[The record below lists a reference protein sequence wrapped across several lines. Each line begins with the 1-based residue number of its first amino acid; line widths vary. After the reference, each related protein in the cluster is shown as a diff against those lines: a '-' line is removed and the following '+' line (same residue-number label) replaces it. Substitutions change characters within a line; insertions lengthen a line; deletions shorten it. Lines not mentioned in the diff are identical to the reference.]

1 MAAAIQASEPEAI
14 PRTAFDI
21 SAIPGLAERL
31 EPTRTT
37 TEAIKANKRK
47 DGRGLDAW
55 RAAHVTTNGDA
66 ATATIKGSRA
76 TARARIAAPE
86 KDEPRLGFEVRR
98 GALAADDRW
107 CRRVAQLL
115 EDCWADGAAL
125 DRGVLDDGVARKVEV
140 LVTCESDDGGVEDC
154 ALLAASAAI
163 ASLENTPLVLHAA
176 PLTCAVTEDGA
187 VLADPSIDEASGCA
201 RVTVVVGVDRVNGV
215 ASDAPLLKMSVNGA
229 MPAAAL
235 EHCVALA
242 AKRAA
247 TIRWPH
253 AMAD

>member
-1 MAAAIQASEPEAI
+1 MCTPRLEWHRPIAAA
-14 PRTAFDI
+14 
-21 SAIPGLAERL
+21 
-31 EPTRTT
+31 
-37 TEAIKANKRK
+37 
-47 DGRGLDAW
+47 
-55 RAAHVTTNGDA
+55 AAHSVEWSRPHGVRSVPSAPDDA
-66 ATATIKGSRA
+66 A
-76 TARARIAAPE
+76 ARAGGAAPVG
-86 KDEPRLGFEVRR
+86 LGLPA
-98 GALAADDRW
+98 G
-107 CRRVAQLL
+107 
-115 EDCWADGAAL
+115 CWADGAAL

-215 ASDAPLLKMSVNGA
+215 SSDAPLLKVSVNGA

-235 EHCVALA
+235 ERCITLA
-242 AKRAA
+242 SKRAA

>member
-1 MAAAIQASEPEAI
+1 MAAALATAEPEAI
-14 PRTAFDI
+14 PRATFDLA
-21 SAIPGLAERL
+21 SIPGLTERL
-31 EPTRTT
+31 EPARTT
-37 TEAIKANKRK
+37 TEAIKAGTRK
-47 DGRGLDAW
+47 DGRKLDAW
-55 RAAHVTTNGDA
+55 RAAHITTSGDA

-86 KDEPRLGFEVRR
+86 KDEPRLSFEVRR
-98 GALAADDRW
+98 GALNADDRW

-215 ASDAPLLKMSVNGA
+215 ASDAPLLKVSVNGA

-235 EHCVALA
+235 ERCVALA

>member
-1 MAAAIQASEPEAI
+1 MAAAITAAEPEAI
-14 PRTAFDI
+14 PRATFDLA
-21 SAIPGLAERL
+21 SIPGLADRL

-47 DGRGLDAW
+47 DGRGLDVW

-98 GALAADDRW
+98 GALSTDDRW

-140 LVTCESDDGGVEDC
+140 LVTCESDDGGVDDC
-154 ALLAASAAI
+154 VVLVASAAI

-187 VLADPSIDEASGCA
+187 VLADPSMDEASGCA
-201 RVTVVVGVDRVNGV
+201 RATVVVGVDRSSGD
-215 ASDAPLLKMSVNGA
+215 ASSLLKVSVNGA

-235 EHCVALA
+235 ERCITLA
-242 AKRAA
+242 SERSK
-247 TIRWPH
+247 TIQWPH